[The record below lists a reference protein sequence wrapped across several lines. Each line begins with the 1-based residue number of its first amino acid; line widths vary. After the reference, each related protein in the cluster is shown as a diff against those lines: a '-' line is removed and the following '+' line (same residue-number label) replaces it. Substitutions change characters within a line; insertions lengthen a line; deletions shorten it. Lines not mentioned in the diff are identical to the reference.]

1 MQIEKRIFIRTC
13 SGYDHDDY
21 KDGEWGRLSGSSVQN
36 PRGQTVGLNCR
47 TLAKAK
53 TQLAKASPKPNK
65 SQVDRHRRESFA
77 KVSNWQIF
85 YTCKIAS
92 NKIRRAPRKQI
103 LWIFTA
109 RKVRVWLRKHREST
123 PCMMKWQSP
132 FEHRKTTNQSNFKRV
147 LESMIKCERFF
158 CTLDWTWTH
167 AHMFAWGLQHGR
179 RTLFRGLSTWP
190 QVCKLYTSLGWE
202 TLWIIQTRHD
212 TEGTT
217 NPGQGELSRNWRLF
231 LIWES

>member
-1 MQIEKRIFIRTC
+1 MNLVSICFNTVSSSSEFLLMQIEKRIFIHTC
-13 SGYDHDDY
+13 SGWYDHDDY

-77 KVSNWQIF
+77 KVSNWHVF

-109 RKVRVWLRKHREST
+109 RKVRVWLRKHRKAPRVWWNDKALLNIGRPLISQILSEFGVDDQVWTIFLYLGLNLDSC
-123 PCMMKWQSP
+123 PHVCLRIAA
-132 FEHRKTTNQSNFKRV
+132 RKT
-147 LESMIKCERFF
+147 
-158 CTLDWTWTH
+158 
-167 AHMFAWGLQHGR
+167 
-179 RTLFRGLSTWP
+179 
-190 QVCKLYTSLGWE
+190 
-202 TLWIIQTRHD
+202 D
-212 TEGTT
+212 T
-217 NPGQGELSRNWRLF
+217 F
-231 LIWES
+231 

>member
-1 MQIEKRIFIRTC
+1 MNLVSICFNTVSSSSEFLLMQIEKRIFIHTC
-13 SGYDHDDY
+13 SGWYDHDDY

-77 KVSNWQIF
+77 KVSNWHVF

-123 PCMMKWQSP
+123 LCMMKWQSP

-147 LESMIKCERFF
+147 WSRWSSVNDFSVPWTELGLMPTCLLEDCSTEDGHFLGGF
-158 CTLDWTWTH
+158 
-167 AHMFAWGLQHGR
+167 QHGHR
-179 RTLFRGLSTWP
+179 FANFTHLLDG
-190 QVCKLYTSLGWE
+190 KHYE
-202 TLWIIQTRHD
+202 
-212 TEGTT
+212 
-217 NPGQGELSRNWRLF
+217 
-231 LIWES
+231 